1 MFWIKAL
8 FGLLCIF
15 GVCRLAHHTT
25 EGFRISKI
33 QNNTFENTEFQ
44 TLSFSQE
51 EEKRAKE
58 ILSQPFTYLARGK
71 QSFVFVS
78 EDQKTVLKLL
88 NNHYQWQIQPIA
100 SSRTSSGRR
109 RTSPILKG

>member
-8 FGLLCIF
+8 FGLLSIF

-33 QNNTFENTEFQ
+33 QNNTFENEEFPAG
-44 TLSFSQE
+44 LSFSAV
-51 EEKRAKE
+51 EEKRVKE

-88 NNHYQWQIQPIA
+88 NNHY
-100 SSRTSSGRR
+100 
-109 RTSPILKG
+109 